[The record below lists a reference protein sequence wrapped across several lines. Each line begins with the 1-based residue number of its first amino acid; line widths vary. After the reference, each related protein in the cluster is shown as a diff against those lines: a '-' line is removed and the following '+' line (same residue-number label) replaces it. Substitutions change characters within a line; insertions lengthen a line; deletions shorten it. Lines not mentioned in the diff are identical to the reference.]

1 MSSSIRFSNLQSSEE
16 KRYNLIPHSVHVFCF
31 ALICDNVPNRSAAD
45 DDSYPIFI
53 QLLILHA
60 LFLTSN
66 PGNNYFPV
74 HPKYHILSVNI
85 SSYYDHIHLQNYFQ
99 NVDFQW
105 RGICM
110 IFAICHILYWYFFLF
125 CMAM

>member
-1 MSSSIRFSNLQSSEE
+1 MYF
-16 KRYNLIPHSVHVFCF
+16 VF
-31 ALICDNVPNRSAAD
+31 AAVCDNVPNRSAAD
-45 DDSYPIFI
+45 DDKLPHFL
-53 QLLILHA
+53 QLHNLHA

-74 HPKYHILSVNI
+74 RPKYHILSVNI

-99 NVDFQW
+99 SQFPMERHLHDLRDLPHTLLV
-105 RGICM
+105 
-110 IFAICHILYWYFFLF
+110 FLPF